1 MAKKKT
7 KKDEIVDGVKF
18 PSKDELRKMY
28 STPDDLRLKVL
39 NDRLKEIQDKWSA
52 MTPEEQ
58 KIVSE
63 AKTEI
68 NQINNK

>member
-7 KKDEIVDGVKF
+7 KEKNNNSDV
-18 PSKDELRKMY
+18 
-28 STPDDLRLKVL
+28 LRLEALKEK
-39 NDRLKEIQDKWSA
+39 LKEIQDKWSA

-58 KIVSE
+58 KIVAE
-63 AKTEI
+63 AKNEI